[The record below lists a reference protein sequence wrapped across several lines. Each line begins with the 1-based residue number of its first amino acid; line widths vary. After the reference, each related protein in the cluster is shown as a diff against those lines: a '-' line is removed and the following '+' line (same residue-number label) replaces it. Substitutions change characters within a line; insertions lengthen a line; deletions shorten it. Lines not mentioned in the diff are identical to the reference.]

1 MVSSK
6 KKKSFI
12 VFLSL
17 VICNNDWDYLL
28 NYDNKYKKNDQV
40 TQLSPLGGVV
50 SPLVGVVFPLWGNCF
65 FFFFLFCNC
74 SFRLLLFQIWCRY
87 PRSGWLVCCFGLD
100 LVLLILDMTCFV
112 VRQVLDLLLLDSDLE
127 FVCVWC
133 PGVVPLTLFR
143 IIPNLIDVV
152 AP

>member
-65 FFFFLFCNC
+65 FFF
-74 SFRLLLFQIWCRY
+74 SFYFVIVLLGC
-87 PRSGWLVCCFGLD
+87 CCFRFGAVILD
-100 LVLLILDMTCFV
+100 LVGWCV
-112 VRQVLDLLLLDSDLE
+112 VS
-127 FVCVWC
+127 
-133 PGVVPLTLFR
+133 
-143 IIPNLIDVV
+143 
-152 AP
+152 A